1 MLGETQN
8 QFSLT
13 GARLSTCGHAKDQI
27 PISSVMKTKLSS
39 FFIMLALLS
48 GSNYGAAQSTRFFR
62 IAGPAATTIT
72 AIRAD
77 GSLVWSNALAGT
89 NYTVQMATSL
99 GGGANWVDYVQLPVI
114 SGVNTNWLFD
124 PNPPA
129 GMSLIPAGAFQ
140 MGDAIDG
147 NAAGDAPVHTV
158 YVSAFYMDQTDVTLA
173 QWQRVYNWATNH
185 GYTFVEPGS
194 GWAANYPVE
203 TIAWDDAINWCNA
216 RSEMEGRTPA
226 YYRDATL
233 TAVCRTGGSGYGIY
247 NACLK
252 WNAGYRLP
260 TEAEW
265 EKAARGGLNG
275 QRYPWGDTTSWGQAN
290 YYGNPLHIWAD
301 PWSGQLYTN
310 GYAYDYSTPQNTAD
324 EDYDPAFSH
333 GDSQAFWPYTSPVD
347 YFAPNGYGLYDMTGN
362 VWQWCW
368 DWYTATA
375 YTTGSSSDP
384 HGPVADPSWGSH
396 VCRGGSFWMTANYC
410 TVACRLQRGGPN
422 SYSSN
427 IGFRTVLP
435 LGQ

>member
-1 MLGETQN
+1 
-8 QFSLT
+8 
-13 GARLSTCGHAKDQI
+13 
-27 PISSVMKTKLSS
+27 MKTKLH
-39 FFIMLALLS
+39 FLFLVLALLA
-48 GSNYGAAQSTRFFR
+48 GVHQAAAQGTRFFR
-62 IAGPAATTIT
+62 ISGPAATTIT
-72 AIRAD
+72 AFRAD
-77 GSLVWSNALAGT
+77 GTLVWNNALAGT
-89 NYTVQMATSL
+89 NYTVQMTTSL
-99 GGGANWVDYVQLPVI
+99 GGGANWVDYVQLPVTNA
-114 SGVNTNWLFD
+114 VNGNRLFD

-226 YYRDATL
+226 YYKDVTL
-233 TAVCRTGGSGYGIY
+233 TTVCRTVGSGYY
-247 NACLK
+247 LFNSCVK

-275 QRYPWGDTTSWGQAN
+275 QRFAWGNTISWSQAN
-290 YYGNPLHIWAD
+290 YYGEPLIIGTD
-301 PWSGQLYTN
+301 PNTGITYTN
-310 GYAYDYSTPQNTAD
+310 GFAYDYSTPQNAAD
-324 EDYDPAFSH
+324 IDYDPAFSH
-333 GDSQAFWPYTSPVD
+333 GDSSAFWPYTSPVD